1 MIIFDVQIY
10 GFRYLEADLDQSEAC
25 LVHSVRSDGLFV
37 FFSQNDKKNDHVDN
51 N

>member
-10 GFRYLEADLDQSEAC
+10 GFRSLEADLDQSEAY

-37 FFSQNDKKNDHVDN
+37 FFLSFFLSCSKNI
-51 N
+51 